1 MGEKSSEGTKPKI
14 KLALTGLNVV
24 DAKALDQLRKSKK
37 KNNQSKI
44 DFIQDLLQSQLLDTK
59 HKEKLIKFA
68 SDEIRKLEGDHNSVK
83 NDVEVIKKKLREI
96 SDAID
101 GKVDTIKSSNTTKK
115 DSKEQQGSSSKTVHN
130 PQRLVNLLSSF
141 RKNGSALK
149 YSVHSWDLG
158 LEYNDYNSFL
168 GKLEKEYKAISWDLQ
183 ELKPF
188 LQAKCRTFL
197 LIKEVGNEGWGF
209 DRIKAGWSSPEL
221 ANWCSENPGRNPF
234 EWPYKFSN
242 PDKDIHFSNFGDVI
256 NHFKNEIEV
265 REEGNQLR
273 KLVIDELKR
282 ASLLSP
288 SSEFN
293 RPILQNLES
302 KTFYTDVQWFRSAIA
317 LIFKE
322 IKKRRDELEECKDIT
337 IEALEDKESVVLK
350 IVHYNSF
357 SEGNSIKV
365 NNKLTSI
372 GGDFDSIKDKLMN
385 LCDWSIETKFKEGFF
400 RLNYLCS
407 NSDIPFKE
415 EIDGCKGFTHILKFY
430 KSNL

>member
-1 MGEKSSEGTKPKI
+1 MGEKSSENTKPKI
-14 KLALTGLNVV
+14 KLALTGQDVV
-24 DAKALDQLRKSKK
+24 DAKYLDQLRISKK

-68 SDEIRKLEGDHNSVK
+68 SDEIRKLEGDHTSVK

-101 GKVDTIKSSNTTKK
+101 GKVDTIKPSDTTKQ
-115 DSKEQQGSSSKTVHN
+115 DSKKQQLRKSKTVHN
-130 PQRLVNLLSSF
+130 PQELVNLLSRF

-158 LEYNDYNSFL
+158 LEYKDYKSFIKQL
-168 GKLEKEYKAISWDLQ
+168 HTEYSEISWDLKKLS
-183 ELKPF
+183 EN
-188 LQAKCRTFL
+188 LQAKCYGFL
-197 LIKEVGNEGWGF
+197 KNKEIGKSGWGY

-221 ANWCSENPGRNPF
+221 ANWCYENPGRNPF
-234 EWPYKFSN
+234 ECPLKFSN
-242 PDKDIHFSNFGDVI
+242 PDKDINFSNFGDVI

-273 KLVIDELKR
+273 KLIIEELKR

-288 SSEFN
+288 LSEFN

-322 IKKRRDELEECKDIT
+322 TKKRRDELEECKDIT
-337 IEALEDKESVVLK
+337 IEALEDNESVVLK
-350 IVHYNSF
+350 IVHHNSF
-357 SEGNSIKV
+357 SEGSSIKV

-372 GGDFDSIKDKLMN
+372 GGDFDSIKSKLMN
-385 LCDWSIETKFKEGFF
+385 LCDWSIENKFKEGFF

-415 EIDGCKGFTHILKFY
+415 EIEGRVGFTHLLKFY
-430 KSNL
+430 KSNI